1 MFGDSCWESDS
12 PQEDQY
18 YSWRYAIQDELKA
31 DDTKRLVIVEI
42 GAGIRVPT
50 VRFHCQSWV
59 NSFRA
64 GGNRCTLIRINV

>member
-1 MFGDSCWESDS
+1 MFGDTCWESDS

-59 NSFRA
+59 NSFGA
-64 GGNRCTLIRINV
+64 GRNRCTLIRINV